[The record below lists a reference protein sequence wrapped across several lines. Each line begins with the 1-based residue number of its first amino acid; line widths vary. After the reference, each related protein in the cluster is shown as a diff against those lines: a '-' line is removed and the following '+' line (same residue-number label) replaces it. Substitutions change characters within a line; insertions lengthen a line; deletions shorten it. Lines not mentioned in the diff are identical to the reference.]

1 MLYPSS
7 GKQPARQT
15 IRLKE
20 DMKMKLN
27 KKIGV
32 LALAGAMLTLTVCSA
47 QAAGL
52 KDGMKNGSVAG
63 LKNGMT
69 NGLAGGAKDGM
80 KNGMVGGAKNG
91 LTNGAKGGLQNSMAN
106 GLAGGAKDGMKNGMV
121 GGMTNGLKNGLVNG
135 FINGD
140 IQQVLDIETLNRML
154 ENGDLTQEE
163 YDALIAAPESEE

>member
-1 MLYPSS
+1 
-7 GKQPARQT
+7 
-15 IRLKE
+15 
-20 DMKMKLN
+20 MKLN

-32 LALAGAMLTLTVCSA
+32 LALAGAMLTLTVCGA

-69 NGLAGGAKDGM
+69 NGLAGGAKGGM
-80 KNGMVGGAKNG
+80 KNGMVSGAKNG
-91 LTNGAKGGLQNSMAN
+91 LTNGATNELQNGMA
-106 GLAGGAKDGMKNGMV
+106 
-121 GGMTNGLKNGLVNG
+121 NGLKNGLVNG

>member
-1 MLYPSS
+1 
-7 GKQPARQT
+7 
-15 IRLKE
+15 
-20 DMKMKLN
+20 MKLN

-32 LALAGAMLTLTVCSA
+32 LALAGAMLTLTVCGA

-80 KNGMVGGAKNG
+80 KNGMVSGAKNG
-91 LTNGAKGGLQNSMAN
+91 LTSGATNELQNGMA
-106 GLAGGAKDGMKNGMV
+106 
-121 GGMTNGLKNGLVNG
+121 NGLKNGLVNG

>member
-1 MLYPSS
+1 
-7 GKQPARQT
+7 
-15 IRLKE
+15 
-20 DMKMKLN
+20 MKLN

-32 LALAGAMLTLTVCSA
+32 LALAGAMLTLTVCGA

-63 LKNGMT
+63 LKNGM
-69 NGLAGGAKDGM
+69 
-80 KNGMVGGAKNG
+80 
-91 LTNGAKGGLQNSMAN
+91 AN
-106 GLAGGAKDGMKNGMV
+106 GLAGGAKDGMKNGVV

>member
-1 MLYPSS
+1 
-7 GKQPARQT
+7 
-15 IRLKE
+15 
-20 DMKMKLN
+20 MKLN

-32 LALAGAMLTLTVCSA
+32 LALAGAMLTLTVCGA

-69 NGLAGGAKDGM
+69 NGLAGGTKDGM
-80 KNGMVGGAKNG
+80 KNGV
-91 LTNGAKGGLQNSMAN
+91 
-106 GLAGGAKDGMKNGMV
+106 V

-154 ENGDLTQEE
+154 ESGDLTQEE
-163 YDALIAAPESEE
+163 YDALIAALESEVDTDSNAQLEAE

>member
-1 MLYPSS
+1 
-7 GKQPARQT
+7 
-15 IRLKE
+15 
-20 DMKMKLN
+20 MKLN

-32 LALAGAMLTLTVCSA
+32 LALAGAMLTLTVCGA

-80 KNGMVGGAKNG
+80 KNGMVSGAKNG
-91 LTNGAKGGLQNSMAN
+91 LTNGAINELQNGMA
-106 GLAGGAKDGMKNGMV
+106 
-121 GGMTNGLKNGLVNG
+121 NGLKNGLVNG

>member
-1 MLYPSS
+1 
-7 GKQPARQT
+7 
-15 IRLKE
+15 
-20 DMKMKLN
+20 MKLN

-32 LALAGAMLTLTVCSA
+32 LALAGAMLTLTVCGA

-63 LKNGMT
+63 LKNGMS

-80 KNGMVGGAKNG
+80 KNGMVSGAKNG
-91 LTNGAKGGLQNSMAN
+91 LTNGATNELQNGMA
-106 GLAGGAKDGMKNGMV
+106 
-121 GGMTNGLKNGLVNG
+121 NGLKNGLVNG

>member
-1 MLYPSS
+1 
-7 GKQPARQT
+7 
-15 IRLKE
+15 
-20 DMKMKLN
+20 MKLN

-32 LALAGAMLTLTVCSA
+32 LALAGAMLTLTVCSV

-80 KNGMVGGAKNG
+80 KNGMVSGAKNG
-91 LTNGAKGGLQNSMAN
+91 LTNGATNELQNGMA
-106 GLAGGAKDGMKNGMV
+106 
-121 GGMTNGLKNGLVNG
+121 NGLKNGLVNG

>member
-1 MLYPSS
+1 
-7 GKQPARQT
+7 
-15 IRLKE
+15 
-20 DMKMKLN
+20 MKLN

-32 LALAGAMLTLTVCSA
+32 LALAGAMLTLTVCGA

-69 NGLAGGAKDGM
+69 NGLAGGAKGGM
-80 KNGMVGGAKNG
+80 KNGMVSGAKNG
-91 LTNGAKGGLQNSMAN
+91 LTIGATNGLQN
-106 GLAGGAKDGMKNGMV
+106 
-121 GGMTNGLKNGLVNG
+121 GMTNGLKNGLVNG

>member
-1 MLYPSS
+1 
-7 GKQPARQT
+7 
-15 IRLKE
+15 
-20 DMKMKLN
+20 MKLN

-32 LALAGAMLTLTVCSA
+32 LALAGAMLTLTVCGA

-69 NGLAGGAKDGM
+69 NGLAGGTKDGM
-80 KNGMVGGAKNG
+80 KNGMVSGAKNG
-91 LTNGAKGGLQNSMAN
+91 LTNGATNELQNGMA
-106 GLAGGAKDGMKNGMV
+106 
-121 GGMTNGLKNGLVNG
+121 NGLKNGLVNG

>member
-1 MLYPSS
+1 
-7 GKQPARQT
+7 
-15 IRLKE
+15 
-20 DMKMKLN
+20 MKLN

-32 LALAGAMLTLTVCSA
+32 LALAGAMLTLTVCGA

-80 KNGMVGGAKNG
+80 KNGV
-91 LTNGAKGGLQNSMAN
+91 
-106 GLAGGAKDGMKNGMV
+106 V

>member
-1 MLYPSS
+1 
-7 GKQPARQT
+7 
-15 IRLKE
+15 
-20 DMKMKLN
+20 MKLN

-32 LALAGAMLTLTVCSA
+32 LALAGAMLTLTVCGA

-69 NGLAGGAKDGM
+69 NGLAGGAKGGM
-80 KNGMVGGAKNG
+80 KNGMVSGAKNG
-91 LTNGAKGGLQNSMAN
+91 LTNGATNGLQN
-106 GLAGGAKDGMKNGMV
+106 
-121 GGMTNGLKNGLVNG
+121 GMTNGLKNGLVNG

>member
-1 MLYPSS
+1 
-7 GKQPARQT
+7 
-15 IRLKE
+15 
-20 DMKMKLN
+20 MKLN

-32 LALAGAMLTLTVCSA
+32 LALAGAMLTLTVCGA

-80 KNGMVGGAKNG
+80 KNGMVSGAKNG
-91 LTNGAKGGLQNSMAN
+91 LTNGATNELQN
-106 GLAGGAKDGMKNGMV
+106 
-121 GGMTNGLKNGLVNG
+121 GMTSGLKNGLVNG

>member
-1 MLYPSS
+1 
-7 GKQPARQT
+7 
-15 IRLKE
+15 
-20 DMKMKLN
+20 MKLN

-32 LALAGAMLTLTVCSA
+32 LALAGAMLTLTVCGA

-80 KNGMVGGAKNG
+80 KNGMVSGAKNG
-91 LTNGAKGGLQNSMAN
+91 LTNGATNDLQNGMA
-106 GLAGGAKDGMKNGMV
+106 
-121 GGMTNGLKNGLVNG
+121 NGLKNGLVNG

>member
-1 MLYPSS
+1 
-7 GKQPARQT
+7 
-15 IRLKE
+15 
-20 DMKMKLN
+20 MKLN

-32 LALAGAMLTLTVCSA
+32 LALAGAMLTLTVCGA

-80 KNGMVGGAKNG
+80 KNGMVSGAKNG
-91 LTNGAKGGLQNSMAN
+91 LTNGATNDLQNGMA
-106 GLAGGAKDGMKNGMV
+106 
-121 GGMTNGLKNGLVNG
+121 NGLKNGLV
-135 FINGD
+135 NGD

>member
-1 MLYPSS
+1 
-7 GKQPARQT
+7 
-15 IRLKE
+15 
-20 DMKMKLN
+20 MKLN
-27 KKIGV
+27 KKMV
-32 LALAGAMLTLTVCSA
+32 TLALAGTMLAMTVCGA
-47 QAAGL
+47 QAKEL
-52 KDGMKNGSVAG
+52 KGGMKNGAVAG

-69 NGLAGGAKDGM
+69 NGLAGGTKDGM
-80 KNGMVGGAKNG
+80 KNGV
-91 LTNGAKGGLQNSMAN
+91 
-106 GLAGGAKDGMKNGMV
+106 V